1 MSKKMNSQ
9 AVGLDIGLSFIKW
22 LTGAENLHYGIWT
35 DLEVTAGNL
44 GQAQSVY
51 TEKLFSYLPSGSLR
65 ILDVGGGAGET
76 ARKLIALGH
85 QVDIVVPSPFL
96 AERCRANAPQATVH
110 LCKFEDFETDQEF
123 DLCLFSES
131 FQYIPYKTAIERA
144 QKYVKPNGNILIADC
159 FRITS
164 ADKTDKTRRVGGG
177 HSITEFQSYLQASDI
192 TVTSSEDITTAV
204 APSIDLEQELFN
216 VFGHAIKRVDGELQ
230 TGKPTLRW
238 FLARLLRMILN
249 EKRRYRL
256 GQRLFEKER
265 TSQAFITHNQYMIFA
280 IQLG

>member
-96 AERCRANAPQATVH
+96 AERCRANAPQANVH
-110 LCKFEDFETDQEF
+110 LCKFEDFETDQ
-123 DLCLFSES
+123 
-131 FQYIPYKTAIERA
+131 
-144 QKYVKPNGNILIADC
+144 
-159 FRITS
+159 RI
-164 ADKTDKTRRVGGG
+164 
-177 HSITEFQSYLQASDI
+177 
-192 TVTSSEDITTAV
+192 
-204 APSIDLEQELFN
+204 
-216 VFGHAIKRVDGELQ
+216 
-230 TGKPTLRW
+230 
-238 FLARLLRMILN
+238 
-249 EKRRYRL
+249 
-256 GQRLFEKER
+256 
-265 TSQAFITHNQYMIFA
+265 
-280 IQLG
+280 

>member
-110 LCKFEDFETDQEF
+110 LCK
-123 DLCLFSES
+123 L
-131 FQYIPYKTAIERA
+131 KTL
-144 QKYVKPNGNILIADC
+144 KPIKNL
-159 FRITS
+159 TS
-164 ADKTDKTRRVGGG
+164 AY
-177 HSITEFQSYLQASDI
+177 FQKAFS
-192 TVTSSEDITTAV
+192 TFHT
-204 APSIDLEQELFN
+204 
-216 VFGHAIKRVDGELQ
+216 
-230 TGKPTLRW
+230 KP
-238 FLARLLRMILN
+238 RLNGRKNM
-249 EKRRYRL
+249 
-256 GQRLFEKER
+256 
-265 TSQAFITHNQYMIFA
+265 
-280 IQLG
+280 

>member
-1 MSKKMNSQ
+1 MPDMKSLDVNEAFRILKPLLITRNRQKPFVLCAMFHQTYACERWGSAGMSKKMNSQ

-96 AERCRANAPQATVH
+96 AERCRANAPKATVH
-110 LCKFEDFETDQEF
+110 PSCR
-123 DLCLFSES
+123 SR
-131 FQYIPYKTAIERA
+131 P
-144 QKYVKPNGNILIADC
+144 ADC
-159 FRITS
+159 PQVPGAYPRRS
-164 ADKTDKTRRVGGG
+164 APDPVPD
-177 HSITEFQSYLQASDI
+177 
-192 TVTSSEDITTAV
+192 
-204 APSIDLEQELFN
+204 PSRPRSR
-216 VFGHAIKRVDGELQ
+216 K
-230 TGKPTLRW
+230 
-238 FLARLLRMILN
+238 
-249 EKRRYRL
+249 
-256 GQRLFEKER
+256 
-265 TSQAFITHNQYMIFA
+265 
-280 IQLG
+280 

>member
-1 MSKKMNSQ
+1 MTKKMNSQ

-35 DLEVTAGNL
+35 NLEVTAGNL

-85 QVDIVVPSPFL
+85 QVDIVVPSLFL

-177 HSITEFQSYLQASDI
+177 HSITEF
-192 TVTSSEDITTAV
+192 EDITTAV

-230 TGKPTLRW
+230 SGKPTLRW

-265 TSQAFITHNQYMIFA
+265 TSQAFITHNQYMIFSL
-280 IQLG
+280 QLG